1 MAMNVLFKV
10 TRMGWGPEM
19 KKLLMSGLAAA
30 SLLIAGSASAQIK
43 IGFHAPQSGP
53 AAADGKSST
62 IGAEIARDWINEK
75 GGVLGQKIEL
85 VIYDDQNKPEQAVP
99 IANKL
104 IGQDKVA
111 AAVSGS
117 YSAPTRA
124 AAAVFQTAG
133 IPYFSAY
140 GVHPDIT
147 SGGNFAFRGVT
158 LGPPQGKGAAKF
170 IADKFPKA
178 KVTMLTMNN
187 DFGQSISDGFKADA
201 AKDGLTLIKEYTFG
215 LGERQF
221 GPIIAS
227 VKADNPD
234 VIYAIGYYFVG
245 GPLVAQL
252 RAAGLT
258 QPIVAAQAF
267 DSMKLME
274 IAKDAANGVF
284 VVGGMDR
291 LRKDPPDLQLFEAE
305 FKKRAGYDTEAVAAN
320 CYSAVMLVADAMKRA
335 GSTDP
340 KKVRDALAATKD
352 FPMLTG
358 KLGYFNAI
366 GEMYMPLEVT
376 VVKDG
381 TFIGAAV
388 IDDKTI
394 LAPPAK

>member
-1 MAMNVLFKV
+1 MQRRFVAAA
-10 TRMGWGPEM
+10 
-19 KKLLMSGLAAA
+19 LAAG
-30 SLLIAGSASAQIK
+30 LLFAGSASAQIK

-62 IGAEIARDWINEK
+62 VGAEIARDWINEQ

-85 VIYDDQNKPEQAVP
+85 VIYDDQNKPDQAVP

-104 IGQDKVA
+104 IGQDKVV

-147 SGGNFAFRGVT
+147 SGGDFAFRGVT

-170 IADKFPKA
+170 IADKFGKA

-187 DFGQSISDGFKADA
+187 DFGQSIADGFKEEAP
-201 AKDGLTLIKEYTFG
+201 KRGLTLIKEYTFG

-227 VKADNPD
+227 VKNDNPD

-252 RAAGLT
+252 RAAGLK
-258 QPIVAAQAF
+258 QPIVGAQAF

-274 IAKDAANGVF
+274 IAKEAADGVF

-291 LRKDPPDLQLFEAE
+291 LRKTPTDLQKFEAE
-305 FKKRAGYDTEAVAAN
+305 FKKRAGYETEAVAAN
-320 CYSAVMLVADAMKRA
+320 CYSSVMLMADAIKRA

-340 KKVRDALAATKD
+340 KKIRDALAATKN

-358 KLGYFNAI
+358 DLGYFNAV

-381 TFIGAAV
+381 NFVGTAV
-388 IDDKTI
+388 IDDPSI
-394 LAPPAK
+394 LAPPGK

>member
-1 MAMNVLFKV
+1 MQKSFIAAA
-10 TRMGWGPEM
+10 
-19 KKLLMSGLAAA
+19 LAAG
-30 SLLIAGSASAQIK
+30 LLFAGSASAQIK

-62 IGAEIARDWINEK
+62 VGAEIARDWINEK
-75 GGVLGQKIEL
+75 GGVLGEKIEL

-104 IGQDKVA
+104 IGQDKVV

-133 IPYFSAY
+133 IPYVSAY

-147 SGGNFAFRGVT
+147 SGGNWAFRGVT
-158 LGPPQGKGAAKF
+158 LGGPQGRGAAKF
-170 IADKFPKA
+170 ISTKFPKA
-178 KVTMLTMNN
+178 KVSMLTMNN
-187 DFGQSISDGFKADA
+187 DFGQSIADGFKEDF

-252 RAAGLT
+252 RAAGLK
-258 QPIVAAQAF
+258 QPIVGAQAF

-274 IAKDAANGVF
+274 IAKDAATGVF

-291 LRKDPPDLQLFEAE
+291 LRKTPPDLQPFEAE

-320 CYSAVMLVADAMKRA
+320 CYSSLMLVADAIKRA

-340 KKVRDALAATKD
+340 KKIRDALAATKD

-358 KLGYFNAI
+358 TLGYFNSI

-381 TFIGAAV
+381 TFEGAAV

-394 LAPPAK
+394 LAPPGK

>member
-1 MAMNVLFKV
+1 
-10 TRMGWGPEM
+10 MGQGDIM
-19 KKLLMSGLAAA
+19 QKSFIAVALAAG
-30 SLLIAGSASAQIK
+30 LLFAGSASAQIK

-62 IGAEIARDWINEK
+62 VGAEIARDWINEK

-104 IGQDKVA
+104 IGQDKVV

-133 IPYFSAY
+133 IPYVSAY

-147 SGGNFAFRGVT
+147 SGGNWAFRGVT
-158 LGPPQGKGAAKF
+158 LGGPQGRGAAKF
-170 IADKFPKA
+170 ISTKFPKA
-178 KVTMLTMNN
+178 KVSMLTMNN
-187 DFGQSISDGFKADA
+187 DFGQSIADGFKEDF

-252 RAAGLT
+252 RAAGLK
-258 QPIVAAQAF
+258 QPIVGAQAF

-274 IAKDAANGVF
+274 IAKDAATGVF

-291 LRKDPPDLQLFEAE
+291 LRKTPPDLQPFEAE
-305 FKKRAGYDTEAVAAN
+305 FKKRAGYETEAVAAN
-320 CYSAVMLVADAMKRA
+320 CYSSVMLLADAIKRA

-340 KKVRDALAATKD
+340 KKIRDALAATKD

-358 KLGYFNAI
+358 TLGYFNSI

-381 TFIGAAV
+381 TFEGAAV

-394 LAPPAK
+394 LAPPGK

>member
-1 MAMNVLFKV
+1 MQKRFISAVAAAAL
-10 TRMGWGPEM
+10 
-19 KKLLMSGLAAA
+19 LAATSA
-30 SLLIAGSASAQIK
+30 FTGASAQIK

-62 IGAEIARDWINEK
+62 VDAEIARDWINEK

-85 VIYDDQNKPEQAVP
+85 VIYDDQNKPDQAVP

-104 IGQDKVA
+104 IGQDKVVA
-111 AAVSGS
+111 AISGS
-117 YSAPTRA
+117 YSGPTRA
-124 AAAVFQTAG
+124 AATVFQQAH
-133 IPYFSAY
+133 IPYISAY

-147 SGGNFAFRGVT
+147 KEGNWAFRGVQ
-158 LGPPQGKGAAKF
+158 LGQPQGKGAAKF
-170 IADKFPKA
+170 IADKYGKV

-187 DFGQSISDGFKADA
+187 DFGQSIADGFKEE
-201 AKDGLTLIKEYTFG
+201 AKALGLTVVKEYTFG

-221 GPIIAS
+221 GPIVAS
-227 VKADNPD
+227 AKADNAD

-245 GPLVAQL
+245 GPLVAQV
-252 RAAGLT
+252 RAGGLK

-274 IAKDAANGVF
+274 IAKDAAEGIY

-291 LRKDPPDLQLFEAE
+291 QRTTPADLQPFEAE
-305 FKKRAGYDTEAVAAN
+305 FKKRAGYETEAVAAG
-320 CYSAVMLVADAMKRA
+320 CYSSVMLVADAIKRA

-340 KKVRDALAATKD
+340 KKIRDAIAATKD

-358 KLGYFNAI
+358 KMGYFNSI
-366 GEMYMPLEVT
+366 GEIYIPLEVT

-381 TFIGAAV
+381 TFVGATV

-394 LAPPAK
+394 LAPPGK

>member
-1 MAMNVLFKV
+1 MQRRFVVAA
-10 TRMGWGPEM
+10 
-19 KKLLMSGLAAA
+19 LAAG
-30 SLLIAGSASAQIK
+30 LLFAGSTGASAQIK

-62 IGAEIARDWINEK
+62 VGAEIARDWINEQ

-85 VIYDDQNKPEQAVP
+85 VIYDDQNKPDQAVP

-104 IGQDKVA
+104 IGQDKVV

-147 SGGNFAFRGVT
+147 SGGDFAFRGVT

-170 IADKFPKA
+170 IADKFGKV

-187 DFGQSISDGFKADA
+187 DFGQSIADGFKEA
-201 AKDGLTLIKEYTFG
+201 APKDGLTITKEYTFG

-227 VKADNPD
+227 VKNDNPD

-252 RAAGLT
+252 RAAGLK

-274 IAKDAANGVF
+274 IAKDAADGVF

-291 LRKDPPDLQLFEAE
+291 LRKTPPDLQKFEAE

-320 CYSAVMLVADAMKRA
+320 CYSAVMLMADAIKRA

-340 KKVRDALAATKD
+340 KKIRDALAATKN

-358 KLGYFNAI
+358 TLGYFNAV

-381 TFIGAAV
+381 NFVGAAV
-388 IDDKTI
+388 IDDRAI
-394 LAPPAK
+394 LAPPGK

>member
-1 MAMNVLFKV
+1 MQKSFIAAA
-10 TRMGWGPEM
+10 
-19 KKLLMSGLAAA
+19 LAAG
-30 SLLIAGSASAQIK
+30 LLFAGSASAQIK

-62 IGAEIARDWINEK
+62 VGAEIARDWINEK

-104 IGQDKVA
+104 IGQDKVV

-147 SGGNFAFRGVT
+147 SGGNWAFRGVT
-158 LGPPQGKGAAKF
+158 LGGPQGRGAAKF

-178 KVTMLTMNN
+178 KVSMLTMNN
-187 DFGQSISDGFKADA
+187 DFGQSIADGFKEDF

-252 RAAGLT
+252 RAAGLK
-258 QPIVAAQAF
+258 QPIVGAQAF

-274 IAKDAANGVF
+274 IAKDAATGVF

-291 LRKDPPDLQLFEAE
+291 LRKTPPDLQPFEVE
-305 FKKRAGYDTEAVAAN
+305 FKKRAGYETEAVAAN
-320 CYSAVMLVADAMKRA
+320 CYSSLMLVVDAIKRA

-340 KKVRDALAATKD
+340 KKIRDALAATKD

-358 KLGYFNAI
+358 NLGYFNSI

-381 TFIGAAV
+381 TFEGAAV

-394 LAPPAK
+394 LAPPGK

>member
-1 MAMNVLFKV
+1 MQRRFV
-10 TRMGWGPEM
+10 
-19 KKLLMSGLAAA
+19 AAA
-30 SLLIAGSASAQIK
+30 VAAGLLFAGSASAEIK

-62 IGAEIARDWINEK
+62 VGAEIARDWINEQ

-85 VIYDDQNKPEQAVP
+85 VIYDDQNKPDQAVP

-104 IGQDKVA
+104 IGQDKVV

-147 SGGNFAFRGVT
+147 SGGDFAFRGVT

-170 IADKFPKA
+170 IADKFGKV

-187 DFGQSISDGFKADA
+187 DFGQSIADGFKEA
-201 AKDGLTLIKEYTFG
+201 APKYGLSITKEYTFG

-227 VKADNPD
+227 VKNDNPD

-252 RAAGLT
+252 RAAGLK
-258 QPIVAAQAF
+258 QPIVGAQAF

-274 IAKDAANGVF
+274 IAKEASDGVF

-291 LRKDPPDLQLFEAE
+291 LRKTPPDLQKFEA
-305 FKKRAGYDTEAVAAN
+305 
-320 CYSAVMLVADAMKRA
+320 
-335 GSTDP
+335 
-340 KKVRDALAATKD
+340 
-352 FPMLTG
+352 
-358 KLGYFNAI
+358 
-366 GEMYMPLEVT
+366 
-376 VVKDG
+376 
-381 TFIGAAV
+381 
-388 IDDKTI
+388 
-394 LAPPAK
+394 

>member
-1 MAMNVLFKV
+1 MQKSFF
-10 TRMGWGPEM
+10 
-19 KKLLMSGLAAA
+19 AAA
-30 SLLIAGSASAQIK
+30 IAAGLLLAGSASAQIK

-62 IGAEIARDWINEK
+62 VGAEIARDWINEK

-104 IGQDKVA
+104 IGQDKVV

-147 SGGNFAFRGVT
+147 SGGNWAFRGVT
-158 LGPPQGKGAAKF
+158 LGGPQGRGAAKF

-178 KVTMLTMNN
+178 KVSMLTMNN
-187 DFGQSISDGFKADA
+187 DFGQSIADGFKEDF

-252 RAAGLT
+252 RAAGLK
-258 QPIVAAQAF
+258 QPIVGAQAF

-274 IAKDAANGVF
+274 IAKDAATGVF

-291 LRKDPPDLQLFEAE
+291 LRKTPPDLQPFEVE
-305 FKKRAGYDTEAVAAN
+305 FKKRAGYETEAVAAN
-320 CYSAVMLVADAMKRA
+320 CYSSLMLVVDAIKRA

-340 KKVRDALAATKD
+340 KKIRDALAATKD

-358 KLGYFNAI
+358 NLGYFNSI

-381 TFIGAAV
+381 TFEGAAV

-394 LAPPAK
+394 LAPPGK

>member
-1 MAMNVLFKV
+1 MQKSFVAVAV
-10 TRMGWGPEM
+10 A
-19 KKLLMSGLAAA
+19 SGL
-30 SLLIAGSASAQIK
+30 LFAGSASAQIK

-62 IGAEIARDWINEK
+62 VGAEIARDWINEK

-104 IGQDKVA
+104 IGQDKVV

-124 AAAVFQTAG
+124 AAAVFQAAG

-147 SGGNFAFRGVT
+147 SGGNWAFRGVT
-158 LGPPQGKGAAKF
+158 LGGPQGKGAAKF
-170 IADKFPKA
+170 ISDKWSKA
-178 KVTMLTMNN
+178 KVSMLTMNN
-187 DFGQSISDGFKADA
+187 DFGQSIADGFKEA
-201 AKDGLTLIKEYTFG
+201 APKDGLAIIKEYTFG

-221 GPIIAS
+221 GPLIAS

-245 GPLVAQL
+245 GPLVAQI
-252 RAAGLT
+252 RAAGLK

-274 IAKDAANGVF
+274 IAKEAANGVY

-291 LRKDPPDLQLFEAE
+291 LRKDPADYQPFEAE

-320 CYSAVMLVADAMKRA
+320 CYSSVMLVVDAIKRA

-340 KKVRDALAATKD
+340 KKIRDAIAATKD

-381 TFIGAAV
+381 TFAGAAV
-388 IDDKTI
+388 IDDKAI
-394 LAPPAK
+394 LAPPEK

>member
-1 MAMNVLFKV
+1 
-10 TRMGWGPEM
+10 
-19 KKLLMSGLAAA
+19 
-30 SLLIAGSASAQIK
+30 
-43 IGFHAPQSGP
+43 
-53 AAADGKSST
+53 
-62 IGAEIARDWINEK
+62 
-75 GGVLGQKIEL
+75 
-85 VIYDDQNKPEQAVP
+85 VP

-104 IGQDKVA
+104 IGQDKVVA
-111 AAVSGS
+111 TVSGS

-170 IADKFPKA
+170 IADKWPKA
-178 KVTMLTMNN
+178 KVSMLTMNN
-187 DFGQSISDGFKADA
+187 DFGQSIADGFKEESP
-201 AKDGLTLIKEYTFG
+201 KRGLSLIKEYTFG

-227 VKADNPD
+227 VKNDNPD

-252 RAAGLT
+252 RAAGLK

-274 IAKDAANGVF
+274 IAKDAAEGIF

-291 LRKDPPDLQLFEAE
+291 QRSTPPDLQPFLTE
-305 FKKRAGYDTEAVAAN
+305 FKKRAGYDAEAVAAN
-320 CYSAVMLVADAMKRA
+320 CYSAVMIMADAIKRA
-335 GSTDP
+335 GGTDP
-340 KKVRDALAATKD
+340 KKIREALAATKD

-358 KLGYFNAI
+358 KLGYFSAT

-376 VVKDG
+376 VVKG
-381 TFIGAAV
+381 NNFAGVAV
-388 IDDKTI
+388 IDDQAI
-394 LAPPAK
+394 LAPAK

>member
-1 MAMNVLFKV
+1 MTMQKRFVSAV
-10 TRMGWGPEM
+10 TATA
-19 KKLLMSGLAAA
+19 LLLATSAFT
-30 SLLIAGSASAQIK
+30 GASAQIK

-62 IGAEIARDWINEK
+62 VGAEIARDWINEK

-85 VIYDDQNKPEQAVP
+85 VIYDDQNKPDQAVP

-104 IGQDKVA
+104 IGQDKVV

-124 AAAVFQTAG
+124 AAAIFQAAG

-147 SGGNFAFRGVT
+147 KEGNFAFRGVT

-170 IADKFPKA
+170 ISTKFPKA
-178 KVTMLTMNN
+178 RVSMLTMNN
-187 DFGQSISDGFKADA
+187 DFGLSIADGFKEDVS
-201 AKDGLTLIKEYTFG
+201 KDGLTLIKEYTFG

-252 RAAGLT
+252 RAAGLK

-274 IAKDAANGVF
+274 IAKDAAEGVF

-291 LRKDPPDLQLFEAE
+291 QRTTPADLQPFEAE

-320 CYSAVMLVADAMKRA
+320 CYSAVMLMVDAIKRA

-340 KKVRDALAATKD
+340 KKIREALSATKD

-358 KLGYFNAI
+358 KLGYFNSV

-376 VVKDG
+376 VVKG
-381 TFIGAAV
+381 GAFVGAAV
-388 IDDKTI
+388 IDDPAI
-394 LAPPAK
+394 LAPAK

>member
-1 MAMNVLFKV
+1 MQ
-10 TRMGWGPEM
+10 
-19 KKLLMSGLAAA
+19 KLLLSTVLATGLLFSGA
-30 SLLIAGSASAQIK
+30 ASAQIK
-43 IGFHAPQSGP
+43 IGFHTPQSGP

-62 IGAEIARDWINEK
+62 VGAQIAVDWINAA
-75 GGVLGQKIEL
+75 GGVLGQKLEL
-85 VIYDDQNKPEQAVP
+85 VTYDDQNKPDQAVP

-104 IGQDKVA
+104 VGQDKVPVA
-111 AAVSGS
+111 ISGS

-124 AAAVFQTAG
+124 AAAVFQQAG

-147 SGGNFAFRGVT
+147 KGGNFVFRGVT

-170 IADKFPKA
+170 ILDKYGKA

-187 DFGQSISDGFKADA
+187 DFGESIADGFKEQAP
-201 AKDGLTLIKEYTFG
+201 KLGLQIIKEYTFG

-221 GPIIAS
+221 GAIIAA
-227 VKADNPD
+227 VKNDNPA

-252 RAAGLT
+252 RAAGLK

-267 DSMKLME
+267 DSMQLME
-274 IAKDAANGVF
+274 IAKEAADGVF

-291 LRKDPPDLQLFEAE
+291 FRKTPPDLPKFKAE
-305 FKKRAGYDTEAVAAN
+305 FKKRTGYEMETVAAN
-320 CYSAVMLVADAMKRA
+320 CYSAVTLVADAIKRA

-340 KKVRDALAATKD
+340 KKIRDAMAATKN

-358 KLGYFNAI
+358 ELAYFNAS
-366 GEMYMPLEVT
+366 GEMYMPLEVA
-376 VVKDG
+376 VVKNG
-381 TFIGAAV
+381 NFTGAAV
-388 IDDKTI
+388 IDDKDI
-394 LAPPAK
+394 LTPPTN

>member
-1 MAMNVLFKV
+1 MQKSFF
-10 TRMGWGPEM
+10 
-19 KKLLMSGLAAA
+19 AAA
-30 SLLIAGSASAQIK
+30 IAAGLLFAGSASAQIK

-62 IGAEIARDWINEK
+62 VGAEIARDWINEK

-104 IGQDKVA
+104 IGQDKVV

-133 IPYFSAY
+133 IPYVSAY

-147 SGGNFAFRGVT
+147 SGGNWAFRGVT
-158 LGPPQGKGAAKF
+158 LGGPQGRGAAKF
-170 IADKFPKA
+170 ISTKFPKA
-178 KVTMLTMNN
+178 KVSMLTMNN
-187 DFGQSISDGFKADA
+187 DFGQSIADGFKQDF

-252 RAAGLT
+252 RAAGLK
-258 QPIVAAQAF
+258 QPIVGAQAF

-274 IAKDAANGVF
+274 IAKDAATGVF

-291 LRKDPPDLQLFEAE
+291 LRKTPPDLQPFEVE
-305 FKKRAGYDTEAVAAN
+305 FKKRAGYETEAVAAN
-320 CYSAVMLVADAMKRA
+320 CYSSVMLVVDAIKRA

-340 KKVRDALAATKD
+340 KKIRDALAATKD

-358 KLGYFNAI
+358 NLGYFNSI

-381 TFIGAAV
+381 TFEGAAV

-394 LAPPAK
+394 LAPPGK

>member
-1 MAMNVLFKV
+1 MKKNVLAA
-10 TRMGWGPEM
+10 TLATG
-19 KKLLMSGLAAA
+19 LLLG
-30 SLLIAGSASAQIK
+30 GGASAQIK

-104 IGQDKVA
+104 IGQDKVVA
-111 AAVSGS
+111 TVSGS

-147 SGGNFAFRGVT
+147 SGGNWAFRGVT
-158 LGPPQGKGAAKF
+158 LGGPQGKGAAKF
-170 IADKFPKA
+170 IATKFPKA
-178 KVTMLTMNN
+178 KVSMLTMNN
-187 DFGQSISDGFKADA
+187 DFGQSIADGFKEDF
-201 AKDGLTLIKEYTFG
+201 AKGGLSLIKEYTFG

-252 RAAGLT
+252 RAAGLK

-291 LRKDPPDLQLFEAE
+291 QRKDPPDLQPFQAE
-305 FKKRAGYDTEAVAAN
+305 FKKRAGYEPEAVAAN
-320 CYSAVMLVADAMKRA
+320 CYSAVMLVVDAMKRA
-335 GSTDP
+335 GSTDA
-340 KKVRDALAATKD
+340 KKVREALAATKD

-358 KLGYFNAI
+358 KLGYFNSI

-381 TFIGAAV
+381 TFAGVAV
-388 IDDKTI
+388 IDDREI
-394 LAPPAK
+394 LAPPGK